1 MSMVMILGFLSGI
14 LLVFNLCFLNAS
26 AGDMKRRCE
35 KEWKE
40 KTGAIEC
47 SRRSVYTE
55 SCDSLMTLEAKL
67 MRTTSK
73 NGILKTRLL
82 KH

>member
-1 MSMVMILGFLSGI
+1 MRL
-14 LLVFNLCFLNAS
+14 
-26 AGDMKRRCE
+26 D

-40 KTGAIEC
+40 KTGAIEWLYK
-47 SRRSVYTE
+47 VTLYFTK
-55 SCDSLMTLEAKL
+55 SCDLLMTPEAKQ

-73 NGILKTRLL
+73 IGILKTRLL